1 MLRFHPVGAKS
12 TQIIPGVTTT
22 SAAPP
27 APPTPLTPSPLPPP
41 NEADAPQAP
50 EVVVNIPEELLEFL
64 QQQQSG
70 LPESTATI
78 VAACI
83 AVVAALIALSGVG
96 WQIRAASR
104 EARAD
109 RVTDARI
116 ARQSQLVERM
126 ADALGLSRALEEFL
140 NQNRGHLDDWSHQAK
155 HAFSETTQRSH
166 SLTNVFIVLGAEES
180 GAALHRLTYLFNIM
194 ANSPADTAGEIGIQ
208 TLDGKSDLELSGEML
223 NAFQRDLELDQTER
237 R

>member
-1 MLRFHPVGAKS
+1 M
-12 TQIIPGVTTT
+12 TT
-22 SAAPP
+22 SATPP
-27 APPTPLTPSPLPPP
+27 PPPTPLTTPQSPPG
-41 NEADAPQAP
+41 EGADAPQAP
-50 EVVVNIPEELLEFL
+50 EVVVNVPEELLEFL
-64 QQQQSG
+64 RQQQSG

-78 VAACI
+78 IAACI

-126 ADALGLSRALEEFL
+126 ADALGLTRALEELL

-155 HAFSETTQRSH
+155 HAFGETTQRSR
-166 SLTNVFIVLGAEES
+166 SLTNVLIVLGAEES

-194 ANSPADTAGEIGIQ
+194 ANSPADGVGDIEIP
-208 TLDGKSDLELSGEML
+208 TLDGKSDLELSGDML
-223 NAFQRDLELDQTER
+223 TAFQHDLDLDHSEKH
-237 R
+237 